1 MEMPPRFLKSPQ
13 ARAFGL
19 FGFPFLIFRL
29 QTAVLFFGG
38 LQALREFGLIAGTFF
53 LPLLKCLDSQKAGFV
68 LPPRLFGFVQQAA
81 AGCRVHEAC
90 PPVGDAPIAQE
101 FRQGLPAQGDR
112 LFQTGRFPIL
122 PFLEGKRVH
131 MRFGRL
137 LLPGQRR
144 LDGTFLFSPRFGQLA
159 QLSAGVL
166 YGGQVL
172 DKPLIRRRALQG
184 GKHLRKAGSDVGQLR
199 VQALMGRLRGGKGV
213 FPLGKFPLEGGQ
225 GRLFFK
231 ELGVIFPHGAGCPQ
245 TLLAFPFAL
254 FQHCPG

>member
-1 MEMPPRFLKSPQ
+1 MEMPPRFFKKPQ

-19 FGFPFLIFRL
+19 FGFPFLTFRL
-29 QTAVLFFGG
+29 QTAVFFFGE

-68 LPPRLFGFVQQAA
+68 LPQRLLGFVQQTA

-101 FRQGLPAQGDR
+101 FHQGLPAQGDR
-112 LFQTGRFPIL
+112 LFQTGRFPLL
-122 PFLEGKRVH
+122 PFLEGKRVY
-131 MRFGRL
+131 MRFDRL
-137 LLPGQRR
+137 LLAGQSRF
-144 LDGTFLFSPRFGQLA
+144 DGMLLFAPRFSQLP

-166 YGGQVL
+166 YGGQVF

-184 GKHLRKAGSDVGQLR
+184 GKHLRKAGSGVGQLR

-213 FPLGKFPLEGGQ
+213 FPLG
-225 GRLFFK
+225 
-231 ELGVIFPHGAGCPQ
+231 
-245 TLLAFPFAL
+245 
-254 FQHCPG
+254 